1 MGTITLIYYHRLLCW
16 RLLAWLSEIAPNTRF
31 KRRSITPT
39 PHPQI
44 LRLVNTLCCQSTKHR
59 REIIWKLQQYAIM
72 KGTKHY
78 GMLAHT
84 QSWIHTPS
92 IVPAALTLLRH
103 CDATTATSTA
113 TATWLLQPRLRPM
126 TSGFLYC
133 WIRSIA
139 FLLLSLY
146 LHGWSDKRKSLEG
159 WRNQCVTSE
168 AISSLMHKRGT
179 CTRSSNDHQVRKSG
193 NIFDCCIVILITSQ
207 WSRHSV
213 HANCLYIADLTDIEI
228 IDGHCCCCVVVGL
241 LT

>member
-1 MGTITLIYYHRLLCW
+1 
-16 RLLAWLSEIAPNTRF
+16 
-31 KRRSITPT
+31 
-39 PHPQI
+39 
-44 LRLVNTLCCQSTKHR
+44 
-59 REIIWKLQQYAIM
+59 
-72 KGTKHY
+72 
-78 GMLAHT
+78 MLAHT
-84 QSWIHTPS
+84 QSWIHRPS
-92 IVPAALTLLRH
+92 IVPAALTLLPLRRH
-103 CDATTATSTA
+103 HSHINSHGYITA
-113 TATWLLQPRLRPM
+113 TATVTTYGTATVM

-159 WRNQCVTSE
+159 WHNQCVTSE